1 MIYKITNNIDGNVY
15 IGKHKTNDKND
26 GYMGS
31 GLYLRHAQ
39 EKYGIENFTKE
50 ILFECSS
57 EEEMDKKER
66 ELVNED
72 FVKRDDTYNIA
83 LGGNDA
89 LYQLTQD
96 GSNVLRHTS
105 KGHVTVVDK
114 NGNTFSVLKT
124 DSRYINGDVVSFNTG
139 KVIAFDKIKNKNVI
153 VSKEEYHNNKERYIG
168 VTTGNVSVKDIDGNI
183 HYVSVND
190 ERYLSGK
197 LIPLW
202 YGRKHTD
209 ETKQKISDALSK
221 ASKGEGN
228 SQYGTKWIHNNSL
241 RKNKK
246 INKDCLLEEGW
257 EDGRILD
264 WSFLD
269 KTCSVCGCNLGLS
282 KKSKRTKCESCKKKE
297 LNKNKKEE
305 YNFYYPMYEDY
316 KKYGWQ
322 YVKDKYEY
330 PYSHPNFIQ
339 RIKKLF
345 Q

>member
-1 MIYKITNNIDGNVY
+1 MYYLIYKITNNINGKVY

-31 GLYLRHAQ
+31 GLYLNHAQ
-39 EKYGIENFTKE
+39 EKYGMENFTKE

-57 EEEMDKKER
+57 EEEMNDKER

-72 FVKRDDTYNIA
+72 FVKRSDTYNIK
-83 LGGNDA
+83 LGGEGGWD
-89 LYQLTQD
+89 
-96 GSNVLRHTS
+96 
-105 KGHVTVVDK
+105 
-114 NGNTFSVLKT
+114 
-124 DSRYINGDVVSFNTG
+124 YINTHC
-139 KVIAFDKIKNKNVI
+139 
-153 VSKEEYHNNKERYIG
+153 HNNIGNHRRVGFLKYLDNGVNPSSIWYKNLSDEERISYLQ
-168 VTTGNVSVKDIDGNI
+168 NI
-183 HYVSVND
+183 SNALKQYYETH
-190 ERYLSGK
+190 EGTFKGK
-197 LIPLW
+197 H
-202 YGRKHTD
+202 HTD
-209 ETKQKISDALSK
+209 ETKQKISNALSEI
-221 ASKGEGN
+221 SKGEGN

-241 RKNKK
+241 RENKK
-246 INKDCLLEEGW
+246 IYKDTPLEEGW
-257 EDGRILD
+257 EYGRVLD

-297 LNKNKKEE
+297 LDKNKKEE
-305 YNFYYPMYEDY
+305 YNYYYPMYEDY